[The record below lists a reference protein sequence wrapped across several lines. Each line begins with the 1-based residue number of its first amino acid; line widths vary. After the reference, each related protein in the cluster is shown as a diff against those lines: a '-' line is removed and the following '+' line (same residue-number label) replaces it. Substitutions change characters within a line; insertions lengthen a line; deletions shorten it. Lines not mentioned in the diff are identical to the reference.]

1 MTLYFM
7 SDRELT
13 RLEVLRDLTSGR
25 LTVAAASELLGLER
39 RQVLRLSKAYQ
50 QQGATALIS
59 KKRGRTSNRAAP
71 AELKAQALDLVRQKY
86 ADFGPTLAAEKLREV
101 HSIYVGRE
109 TLRTW
114 MLEAGVWSDR
124 QKRRGRVYQ
133 PRYRRE
139 CVGELIQVDGSDHFW
154 FEDRADSCTLLVFID
169 DATSRLMHLQFVQ
182 SESTFAYFNATQRYL
197 EAHGKPIAFYTDK
210 HAVFR
215 VNKAGGLHGDGM
227 TQFGR
232 ALKALSIEIICANS
246 SQAKG
251 RVERANKTLQDRLV
265 KELRLAGVSSMDDG
279 NAFLPSFIADYN
291 ARFAKAPFNDK
302 DLHRPMAPRDR
313 LDEAFTWRAERT
325 LSQALTL
332 QYDNILFMIEPSE
345 FAQGAIGQR
354 VEVVDFPDG
363 RLEIRHKGRSMPYRT
378 FDKVRRVTE
387 TAVIEN
393 KRLGGLL
400 ALIKQ
405 SQEAGPPGART
416 RKGPRRR
423 DQTGHM
429 FGVG

>member
-133 PRYRRE
+133 PRYRRD
-139 CVGELIQVDGSDHFW
+139 CVGELIQVDGSDLW
-154 FEDRADSCTLLVFID
+154 R
-169 DATSRLMHLQFVQ
+169 
-182 SESTFAYFNATQRYL
+182 
-197 EAHGKPIAFYTDK
+197 DK
-210 HAVFR
+210 
-215 VNKAGGLHGDGM
+215 
-227 TQFGR
+227 
-232 ALKALSIEIICANS
+232 
-246 SQAKG
+246 
-251 RVERANKTLQDRLV
+251 
-265 KELRLAGVSSMDDG
+265 
-279 NAFLPSFIADYN
+279 
-291 ARFAKAPFNDK
+291 
-302 DLHRPMAPRDR
+302 
-313 LDEAFTWRAERT
+313 LDERRATIRMRIVSRSGMIIVAARHERKSFH
-325 LSQALTL
+325 LSA
-332 QYDNILFMIEPSE
+332 
-345 FAQGAIGQR
+345 R
-354 VEVVDFPDG
+354 
-363 RLEIRHKGRSMPYRT
+363 RS
-378 FDKVRRVTE
+378 
-387 TAVIEN
+387 
-393 KRLGGLL
+393 G
-400 ALIKQ
+400 
-405 SQEAGPPGART
+405 
-416 RKGPRRR
+416 
-423 DQTGHM
+423 
-429 FGVG
+429 